1 MCVFEYYFFAHG
13 QRLLFSLSRVIVE
26 RTTGD
31 ISFFEAS
38 AQKTLS
44 LQLPS
49 YPSSTP
55 CSPAPTFTKLRK
67 SAQKYT
73 LFFYFLAILLPTLR
87 RHRLSNLL
95 LPLPLTWLSLANK
108 EVNASAHIG
117 SFFAFDPITKVA
129 KKTWWVRP
137 KNYYYI
143 PKSEK
148 QKSFAA
154 AARPVKAKPERGF
167 LGTPAHYTVCSFSFF
182 VSKRTLFVARR

>member
-26 RTTGD
+26 RTTDD

-38 AQKTLS
+38 AQKSLS

-87 RHRLSNLL
+87 RHRLSNL
-95 LPLPLTWLSLANK
+95 PPPPYLAQLGK
-108 EVNASAHIG
+108 QRGKRECSYRKL
-117 SFFAFDPITKVA
+117 FFYFADPITKVA
-129 KKTWWVRP
+129 KKT
-137 KNYYYI
+137 
-143 PKSEK
+143 
-148 QKSFAA
+148 
-154 AARPVKAKPERGF
+154 
-167 LGTPAHYTVCSFSFF
+167 
-182 VSKRTLFVARR
+182 